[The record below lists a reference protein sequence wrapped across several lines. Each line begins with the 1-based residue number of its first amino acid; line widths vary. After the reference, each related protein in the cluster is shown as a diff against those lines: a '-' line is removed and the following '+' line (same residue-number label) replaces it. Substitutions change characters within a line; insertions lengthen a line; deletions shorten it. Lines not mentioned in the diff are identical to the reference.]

1 MLVVEDMTAGV
12 VHPDGHQFRYA
23 SDGRPVRPYVVA
35 VNGSPEHRS
44 RLAHMM
50 VHLADCL
57 ERLGCQV
64 DTLHLREIPPE
75 VLLSPP
81 ASGPHR
87 GRWNTL
93 DTVDLVVLGSPI
105 YKSVYSGLLK
115 CWLDH
120 LPRNGFE
127 ARLVLPVAT
136 CHDPKD
142 ARVFTDSI
150 RQVCTSMGAARLLP
164 TIVLPSHGSG
174 GHHSPS
180 SIGRARLERAVQYA
194 VRAVV
199 EHTGV
204 RVT

>member
-1 MLVVEDMTAGV
+1 MAADI
-12 VHPDGHQFRYA
+12 VHSGGQQFRYA
-23 SDGRPVRPYVVA
+23 SDGRSVRPCVAA
-35 VNGSPEHRS
+35 VNGSPAYRS
-44 RLAHMM
+44 RLAQMLA
-50 VHLADCL
+50 HLADCL
-57 ERLGCQV
+57 ERLGCRV

-75 VLLSPP
+75 ILLGPP
-81 ASGPHR
+81 TSGPPREH
-87 GRWNTL
+87 WSTL
-93 DTVDLVVLGSPI
+93 GTADLVVLGSPI

-136 CHDPKD
+136 CHDPND
-142 ARVFTDSI
+142 ARAFTDSL
-150 RQVCTSMGAARLLP
+150 RQVCASMGAARLLP
-164 TIVLPSHGSG
+164 TIVLPSHGPK

-180 SIGRARLERAVQYA
+180 SIGRARLERAVQDA